1 MRLSII
7 IPAYN
12 NEKDI
17 ARIFDGLL
25 ALDRSSSKR
34 IIVADGSYGC
44 DTEDRAR
51 LFRARHAPDST
62 GPVRGP

>member
-25 ALDRSSSKR
+25 ALDSAEGVTAINQIGGIIRS
-34 IIVADGSYGC
+34 
-44 DTEDRAR
+44 
-51 LFRARHAPDST
+51 
-62 GPVRGP
+62 